1 MKNTEKI
8 VNFQRTILTEQTLSH
23 RLDSPAEDR
32 LSESAAIPAWID
44 QELLDEAYRVW
55 LKEFGKVLT
64 QAEAVEILENL
75 RQFTEV
81 LLKASANKARA
92 AVNNN

>member
-1 MKNTEKI
+1 
-8 VNFQRTILTEQTLSH
+8 
-23 RLDSPAEDR
+23 

-81 LLKASANKARA
+81 LLRASANKARA
-92 AVNNN
+92 AANNN